1 MHARRDLLLTGATG
15 FLGRYLLGD
24 LLARGRRVVVLARGP
39 AEAAAERVVA
49 ATVACAGRP
58 RPDLPLPT
66 IVRGDLL
73 APGLGLDAADR
84 RLVGRCGAV
93 LHAAADVTFHDSAE
107 GGPWATNV
115 EGTVRLLEL
124 CRAVRVSE
132 FHHVS
137 TAFVCG
143 DRAGPVREDEL
154 ECGQGF
160 HNDYERSKFEAERRV
175 HMARGLRPTVYRP
188 SVIVGDSRTGYT
200 ASYHGLYPFLELG
213 DRVAEPA
220 GAAGP
225 RRLLALRLPFT
236 GEEPRDLVPVDW
248 VARAVVSLLH
258 LPRWHGRTFHLTATR
273 PVRMDEIKRAAE
285 EELGL
290 EGAQWVG
297 GAVPDD
303 PTTLERVF
311 CDRVRDY
318 WPYLHGD
325 PAFDCRNTRAA
336 LPSLPSPRID
346 RALLVRLIRFA
357 RADRWGRRPART
369 QNKHDLNCA
378 DYVERFLPAAA
389 RRSLLART
397 AGLSITVG
405 LEVSGPGGGR
415 WSCRWDQGDLTLV
428 SRGPADGAA
437 VTYRTDATTF
447 AAVVQGR
454 TTPREAFF
462 TRRIGIEGD
471 VEKALKLAVLFEHFV
486 QEHPY
491 CPEAD
496 SGRLAPRVAG
506 QSRSDWPTIDREAM
520 DADACTR

>member
-1 MHARRDLLLTGATG
+1 MPARCDILLTGATG
-15 FLGRYLLGD
+15 FLGRYLLRD
-24 LLARGRRVVVLARGP
+24 LLARGRRVVVLVRGS
-39 AEAAAERVVA
+39 AESAAERVVA
-49 ATVACAGRP
+49 ATAAWA
-58 RPDLPLPT
+58 DLPPPT
-66 IVRGDLL
+66 VVCGDLL

-93 LHAAADVTFHDSAE
+93 LHAAADVSFHDSAD

-124 CRAVRVSE
+124 CRALHISE

-143 DRAGPVREDEL
+143 DRTGPVHEDEL

-175 HMARGLRPTVYRP
+175 RSACGLHPTVYRP

-220 GAAGP
+220 GSAGP
-225 RRLLALRLPFT
+225 RRQLALRLPFT
-236 GEEPRDLVPVDW
+236 GEERRDLVPVDW
-248 VARAVVSLLH
+248 VAQAIVRLMH

-290 EGAQWVG
+290 EGGRWVG
-297 GAVPDD
+297 GVAPDD

-311 CDRVRDY
+311 RDHVGDY

-325 PAFDCRNTRAA
+325 PAFDRRNTWAA
-336 LPSLPSPRID
+336 LPSLPPPHID
-346 RALLVRLIRFA
+346 RALLGRLIRFA
-357 RADRWGRRPART
+357 RADRWGRRRKAFSP
-369 QNKHDLNCA
+369 QPHLDCA
-378 DYVERFLPAAA
+378 DYIERFLPAAA
-389 RRSLLART
+389 RRSLLARA
-397 AGLSITVG
+397 AGLSVTVG

-415 WSCRWDQGDLTLV
+415 WSCRWDQGDLTRV

-437 VTYRTDATTF
+437 VTYRTDAPTF

-454 TTPREAFF
+454 TTPQQAFF
-462 TRRIGIEGD
+462 SRRIGVRGD

-486 QEHPY
+486 KEYPY
-491 CPEAD
+491 CPET
-496 SGRLAPRVAG
+496 SP
-506 QSRSDWPTIDREAM
+506 EAM
-520 DADACTR
+520 DADACT